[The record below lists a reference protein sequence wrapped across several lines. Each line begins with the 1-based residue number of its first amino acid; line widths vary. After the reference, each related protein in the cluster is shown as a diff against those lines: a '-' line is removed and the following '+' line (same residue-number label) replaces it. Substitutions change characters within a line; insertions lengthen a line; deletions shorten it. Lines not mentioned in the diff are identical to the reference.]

1 MVESHHPYSVLFLT
15 TLTVG
20 TSELIVTF
28 SNTVGEAV
36 GAMEWMRGR
45 LPLAWR
51 RSAVGVGL
59 GRGGGGT
66 RRTRNPSSL
75 AD

>member
-1 MVESHHPYSVLFLT
+1 MFLT

-20 TSELIVTF
+20 ISELIVTLG
-28 SNTVGEAV
+28 NTVGEAV

-59 GRGGGGT
+59 VGGMEGGGT

-75 AD
+75 PD